1 MKYVVLVP
9 DGAADEPR
17 LELGGK
23 TPLAAAHTPNFDQLA
38 QSAELGLARTIPAGF
53 AAGSDVANLCLM
65 GYDPNL
71 YYTGRAPLEA
81 ASLGVDLAADQV
93 AFRCNLVFIA
103 DGRMEDFTAGHI
115 STGEAGELIA
125 FLQEELGSDEAQFH
139 PGLSYR
145 HLMVAAGR
153 GAEARLTPPHDITG
167 QPVAGHLP
175 RGEDA
180 AWLSGLMERSQE
192 LLKNHP
198 VNRQRQEAGKAPAN
212 SIWLWGQGRAPQMPT
227 IQERFG
233 IRGAVI
239 SAVDLVKGLGRYAG
253 LEVIEVPGATG
264 FLDTDYG
271 AKGRYA
277 LKALKKFDFVY
288 VHVEAPDEAAH
299 MGDSEAKVTAIER
312 FDAELTGPL
321 LSGLGG
327 LGEHRILML
336 PDHATPLATRTH
348 SDAPVP
354 YLLYDSL
361 SAVTGASAF
370 DEEAAAAT
378 GKVCERGWELIDVLL
393 AP

>member
-17 LELGGK
+17 PELGGR
-23 TPLAAAHTPNFDQLA
+23 TPLTAARTPNFDQLA
-38 QSAELGLARTIPAGF
+38 QSSELGLARTIPAGYP
-53 AAGSDVANLCLM
+53 AGSDVANLCLM
-65 GYDPNL
+65 GYDPHL

-81 ASLGVDLAADQV
+81 ASLGVGLSAGQV
-93 AFRCNLVFIA
+93 AFRCNLVCIN

-115 STGEAGELIA
+115 STAEAGELIA
-125 FLQEELGSDEAQFH
+125 FLQEKLGGGEAQFH

-145 HLMVAAGR
+145 HLMVAANR
-153 GAEARLTPPHDITG
+153 GAGARLTPPHDITG
-167 QPVAGHLP
+167 QPLSGYLP
-175 RGEDA
+175 AGEDA
-180 AWLSGLMERSQE
+180 EWLSELMERSQE
-192 LLKNHP
+192 LLKDHP
-198 VNRQRQEAGKAPAN
+198 VNQRRREAGKAPAN

-227 IQERFG
+227 LKERFG

-253 LEVIEVPGATG
+253 LEIIEVPGATG

-277 LKALKKFDFVY
+277 LKALEENDFVY
-288 VHVEAPDEAAH
+288 IHVEAPDEAAH
-299 MGDSEAKVTAIER
+299 MGDTEAKVEAIER

-336 PDHATPLATRTH
+336 PDHATPLATKTH

-354 YLLYDSL
+354 YLLFDS
-361 SAVTGASAF
+361 ARGGAGAAAF
-370 DEEAAAAT
+370 DEEAAAAS
-378 GKVCERGWELIDVLL
+378 GNLCDRGWELIERLL